1 MSPSSH
7 GPVTPHA
14 PRWRPSL
21 AHVVLLALALPDLV
35 AAPIS
40 PTIHRQTQTYVQIGN
55 LAAHGFSWDAFS
67 LGLDGAKPFRAIFEF
82 PIYHALSAVAL
93 RFVSHSWF
101 WPKLLSL
108 LATCAAIMSLRVWI
122 SRRWGGGVGG
132 LATVVFAAMPIVL
145 LMATAIQPD
154 ALALALTVGLLI
166 AMERWRL
173 SPLLSRWL
181 VVLVLGLLALLVK
194 FTVVIPF
201 VPVLIWLY
209 LQSPSGAR
217 WPRAADIAT
226 AVLVVGLPFIWWL
239 RVRGR
244 HTDPA
249 FLQLDRMLFFGGEL
263 RRFLSPGFYVKPMF
277 IIGAMVCAGAG
288 LPLAVLGLRRLDP
301 VGWALVAGIPLFFLV
316 IPTAADQT
324 YYSFALAPIFAILIA
339 RGWLAVEVRFPSRV
353 AQARAVMI
361 LACVAGLA
369 IAVPYTLRRDDV
381 TWNAARA
388 LAGVSRADDF
398 ALVLNMHDRG
408 VGIGGFNPAMLVL
421 AERNGWNLS
430 PATADVSAIAA
441 AVSHRRSEGA
451 RWLVATWFTAE
462 LDPWFTPLLP
472 AAFSRQPRLQGQPV
486 DGRAIVQALMQQFSS
501 AAAGENYVVLRLDDR
516 P

>member
-82 PIYHALSAVAL
+82 PI
-93 RFVSHSWF
+93 
-101 WPKLLSL
+101 
-108 LATCAAIMSLRVWI
+108 
-122 SRRWGGGVGG
+122 
-132 LATVVFAAMPIVL
+132 
-145 LMATAIQPD
+145 
-154 ALALALTVGLLI
+154 
-166 AMERWRL
+166 
-173 SPLLSRWL
+173 
-181 VVLVLGLLALLVK
+181 
-194 FTVVIPF
+194 
-201 VPVLIWLY
+201 
-209 LQSPSGAR
+209 
-217 WPRAADIAT
+217 
-226 AVLVVGLPFIWWL
+226 LVVGLPFIWWL

-288 LPLAVLGLRRLDP
+288 LPLAMLGLRRLDP

-339 RGWLAVEVRFPSRV
+339 RGWLAVELRFPSRV
-353 AQARAVMI
+353 AQAA
-361 LACVAGLA
+361 
-369 IAVPYTLRRDDV
+369 P
-381 TWNAARA
+381 
-388 LAGVSRADDF
+388 
-398 ALVLNMHDRG
+398 
-408 VGIGGFNPAMLVL
+408 
-421 AERNGWNLS
+421 
-430 PATADVSAIAA
+430 
-441 AVSHRRSEGA
+441 
-451 RWLVATWFTAE
+451 
-462 LDPWFTPLLP
+462 
-472 AAFSRQPRLQGQPV
+472 
-486 DGRAIVQALMQQFSS
+486 
-501 AAAGENYVVLRLDDR
+501 
-516 P
+516 